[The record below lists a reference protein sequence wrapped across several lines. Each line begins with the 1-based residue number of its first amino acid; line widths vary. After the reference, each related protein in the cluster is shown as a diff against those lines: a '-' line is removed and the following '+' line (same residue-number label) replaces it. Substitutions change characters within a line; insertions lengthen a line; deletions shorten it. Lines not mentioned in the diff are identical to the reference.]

1 MQMVSN
7 TIGRIVVVLYRRS
20 LTKKKKKK
28 KKEDEN
34 VLPRRQPRSRFFECR
49 AASIEQRCDD
59 ASPNRSIT
67 TANSHQVKYVRR
79 SIFSKNSNYISPTT
93 VAVNDTTIAIVGADI
108 CTVNLIFVFVWVT
121 LF

>member
-20 LTKKKKKK
+20 LTKKKKK